1 MISHPLSSAIVL
13 ISVLLAGCGVAG
25 PPTALGFS
33 PPPVDM
39 HADLG
44 TIDAGTALAAPA
56 GWTPAP
62 SLVTPVYAVAAPQLL
77 AALQQVVLAE
87 PRTWLT
93 ASHPEQQQ
101 AAFIVRS
108 IAMNFPD
115 IVIVQAVADSATTS
129 KAVIFSQSRYPLLPV
144 LFSDN
149 QARVV
154 RLVKALGGRVGI
166 VAPAAP
172 AGAKG

>member
-1 MISHPLSSAIVL
+1 MTIRFSMMAML
-13 ISVLLAGCGVAG
+13 LLAGCGVSG
-25 PPTALGFS
+25 PPELGFV

-44 TIDAGTALAAPA
+44 KIDAGTALAAPA

-77 AALQQVVLAE
+77 AAMQQIVLE
-87 PRTWLT
+87 QPRTWQT

-108 IAMNFPD
+108 LAMNFPD
-115 IVIVQAVADSATTS
+115 VVIVQAIPDTATTS
-129 KAVIFSQSRYPLLPV
+129 KAVIFSQSRYPLLPI
-144 LFSDN
+144 LLSDN
-149 QARVV
+149 QDRVR
-154 RLVKALGGRVGI
+154 RLVKALADRVGT
-166 VAPAAP
+166 AAP
-172 AGAKG
+172 VATAGAKG